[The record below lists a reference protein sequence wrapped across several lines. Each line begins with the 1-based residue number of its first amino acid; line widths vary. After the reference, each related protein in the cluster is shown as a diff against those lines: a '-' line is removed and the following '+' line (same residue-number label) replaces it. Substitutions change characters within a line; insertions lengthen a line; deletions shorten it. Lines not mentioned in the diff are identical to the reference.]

1 MQAEPED
8 SPGFLGSLR
17 FLGDNLLASVQ
28 DRISLASIELQQEKL
43 RLIQVAFWISA
54 ILISGAMA
62 LTFASL
68 ALVYLF
74 WESARLAVL
83 GCLALLYAGVLA
95 SLILA
100 FRRYLG
106 RQPKLLAAT
115 VQELAEDRE
124 CIRPRN

>member
-1 MQAEPED
+1 MQAEPQD

-28 DRISLASIELQQEKL
+28 DRISLASLELQEEKL
-43 RLIQVAFWISA
+43 RLIQVFFWISA
-54 ILISGAMA
+54 ILFAGALA
-62 LTFASL
+62 LAFASL

-83 GCLALLYAGVLA
+83 GGLALLYTGALA
-95 SLILA
+95 FLILA
-100 FRRYLG
+100 FRRYLA

-115 VQELAEDRE
+115 VQELAEDRA
-124 CIRPRN
+124 CIQPRN